1 MLTIDS
7 SMMILMSCSI
17 IVVSA
22 TFWLNINY
30 YLTYPRDFAESY
42 FTETL
47 LIFPYHDVVISVV
60 FLPY

>member
-17 IVVSA
+17 IVVYA

-30 YLTYPRDFAESY
+30 YLKYPRDFAESY

-47 LIFPYHDVVISVV
+47 LIFPYHDM
-60 FLPY
+60 L